1 MPNQSPHRALIVS
14 SEHDWRNTLVP
25 KLIDPDWDLY
35 VVSRA
40 IEGTDLLTKKRFD
53 LIVVDDS
60 LRDMD
65 PPEFCL
71 AINDLASNNPL
82 VLVAGEELDRYQR
95 LWKYCAVHMA
105 GSRDEVGRS
114 VKTAMQHA
122 ADHTVQ

>member
-1 MPNQSPHRALIVS
+1 MPNHSPHRALIVS
-14 SEHDWRNTLVP
+14 SKHDWRNTLIP

-35 VVSRA
+35 IVSRA
-40 IEGTDLLTKKRFD
+40 NEGADLLTKKHFD

-71 AINDLASNNPL
+71 AINDLVSNKPL
-82 VLVAGEELDRYQR
+82 VLVAGEEVERYQR

-114 VKTAMQHA
+114 VKTAMQRA
-122 ADHTVQ
+122 VDQTVQ